1 MDVKKIYNVVPAIS
15 VSLKEALKG
24 KVSDEEL
31 RKVTR
36 SFEIIGDVVL
46 INLPDE
52 VLHLKDL
59 IVQAIL
65 SKHKHVKTILRKV
78 GEVEGIYRV
87 ARYEPIYGGETETI
101 VREHGCRFLVDP
113 TKVYYSVKLSGER
126 ERIAKLVR
134 PGERILVMFAG
145 VGPYAIVIAK
155 LAKPKEVIGV
165 EINPKAVEYFRKNV
179 ELNKVRDIVKVYE
192 GDVKEVVPK
201 LEGKFDRILMPAPYS
216 AEDFVY
222 LLRDKV
228 KVGSYIH
235 YYTFAGE
242 EEEDEILPTK
252 VKDLF
257 KKHGMIIEIEKIK
270 TCGSFAPRV
279 YRYAVDLKIVDL
291 I

>member
-1 MDVKKIYNVVPAIS
+1 MSI
-15 VSLKEALKG
+15 KEELKG
-24 KVSDEEL
+24 KVSEEEL
-31 RKVTR
+31 KKVTR

-65 SKHKHVKTILRKV
+65 KRHKHVKTILRKV

-87 ARYEPIYGGETETI
+87 AKYEVLYGGETETI
-101 VREHGCRFLVDP
+101 VKEHGCRFLVDP

-126 ERIAKLVR
+126 ERIAKLVK
-134 PGERILVMFAG
+134 PGERVLVMFAG

-179 ELNKVRDIVKVYE
+179 VLNKVQDIVKIYE
-192 GDVKEVVPK
+192 GDVRDVVPK

-222 LLRDKV
+222 LLKDKV
-228 KVGSYIH
+228 KIGTYVH

-242 EEEDEILPTK
+242 EEEDDILPRK
-252 VKDLF
+252 VENLF
-257 KKHGMIIEIEKIK
+257 KRYGMIIKIEKIK
-270 TCGSFAPRV
+270 ACGSYAPRV
-279 YRYAVDLKIVDL
+279 YRYVVDLKIKELSQDNPS
-291 I
+291 

>member
-1 MDVKKIYNVVPAIS
+1 M
-15 VSLKEALKG
+15 KG

-46 INLPDE
+46 INLPDD
-52 VLHLKDL
+52 VMHLRDL

-78 GEVEGIYRV
+78 GEVEGIFRV
-87 ARYEPIYGGETETI
+87 AKYEPIYGSETETI
-101 VREHGCRFLVDP
+101 VKEHGCIFLVDP

-126 ERIAKLVR
+126 ERIAKLVK

-165 EINPKAVEYFRKNV
+165 EINPKAVEYFRKNI
-179 ELNKVRDIVKVYE
+179 ELNKVQDIVKVYE
-192 GDVKEVVPK
+192 GDVRDVVPK
-201 LEGKFDRILMPAPYS
+201 LEGRFDRILMPAPYS

-222 LLRDKV
+222 LLREKV
-228 KVGSYIH
+228 KVASYVH

-242 EEEDEILPTK
+242 EEEDEILPRK

-257 KKHGMIIEIEKIK
+257 IKHGMIVEIEKVK
-270 TCGSFAPRV
+270 ACGSFAPRV
-279 YRYAVDLKIVDL
+279 YRYVLDLKVIDL

>member
-1 MDVKKIYNVVPAIS
+1 M
-15 VSLKEALKG
+15 VSLKDVLRG

-46 INLPDE
+46 INLPDD
-52 VLHLKDL
+52 VMHLKNL

-65 SKHKHVKTILRKV
+65 SKHKRVKTILRKV
-78 GEVEGIYRV
+78 GEVEGVYRV
-87 ARYEPIYGGETETI
+87 ARYEPIYGSETETI

-126 ERIAKLVR
+126 ERIARLVK
-134 PGERILVMFAG
+134 PGERVLVMFAG

-155 LAKPKEVIGV
+155 LSKPKEVVGV

-179 ELNKVRDIVKVYE
+179 VLNKVQDVVKVYE
-192 GDVKEVVPK
+192 GDVRDIIPK
-201 LEGKFDRILMPAPYS
+201 LEGKFDRVLMPAPYS

-222 LLRDKV
+222 LLKDKV
-228 KVGSYIH
+228 KEGGYVH

-242 EEEDEILPTK
+242 EEEDEILPK
-252 VKDLF
+252 RVKELF
-257 KKHGMIIEIEKIK
+257 RRHGMEVEIEKIK

-279 YRYAVDLKIVDL
+279 YRYVLDLRVVQNG
-291 I
+291 

>member
-1 MDVKKIYNVVPAIS
+1 M
-15 VSLKEALKG
+15 SLKEALRG
-24 KVSDEEL
+24 KVSEEEL
-31 RKVTR
+31 KKVTK

-78 GEVEGIYRV
+78 GEVEGVYRI
-87 ARYEPIYGGETETI
+87 AKYEPIYGGATETI
-101 VREHGCRFLVDP
+101 VKEHGCRFLVDP

-126 ERIAKLVR
+126 ERIAKLVK

-155 LAKPKEVIGV
+155 LARPREVVGV

-179 ELNKVRDIVKVYE
+179 EMNKVQDIVRVYE
-192 GDVKEVVPK
+192 GDVRDVVPK

-228 KVGSYIH
+228 KEGSYVH
-235 YYTFAGE
+235 FYTFAGE
-242 EEEDEILPTK
+242 EEEDEILPNK
-252 VKDLF
+252 VRGLF
-257 KKHGMIIEIEKIK
+257 EKHGMVVEVEKIK
-270 TCGSFAPRV
+270 ACGSYAPRV
-279 YRYAVDLKIVDL
+279 YRYVLDLRVVSL
-291 I
+291 SL

>member
-1 MDVKKIYNVVPAIS
+1 M
-15 VSLKEALKG
+15 SLKEALRG
-24 KVSDEEL
+24 KVSEEEL
-31 RKVTR
+31 KKVTK

-78 GEVEGIYRV
+78 GEVEGVYRI
-87 ARYEPIYGGETETI
+87 AKYEPIYGGETETI
-101 VREHGCRFLVDP
+101 VKEHGCRFLVDP

-126 ERIAKLVR
+126 ERIAKLVK
-134 PGERILVMFAG
+134 PGERVLVMFAG

-155 LAKPKEVIGV
+155 LAKPKEVVGV
-165 EINPKAVEYFRKNV
+165 EINPKAVEYFRRNV
-179 ELNKVRDIVKVYE
+179 ELNKVQDIVKVYE
-192 GDVKEVVPK
+192 GDVRDIVPK

-228 KVGSYIH
+228 KVGSYVH
-235 YYTFAGE
+235 FYTFAGE
-242 EEEDEILPTK
+242 EEEDEILPKK
-252 VKDLF
+252 VKELF
-257 KKHGMIIEIEKIK
+257 RKHGMVVEVEKIK
-270 TCGSFAPRV
+270 ACGSYAPRV
-279 YRYAVDLKIVDL
+279 YRYVLDLKVISL
-291 I
+291 SL